1 MNLVIIIGNLVQKPE
16 IKKVGDRHS
25 VTLRIAT
32 SQGDLPTEFHTVK
45 QFTSFIDKFNGYE
58 VGDTILVDG
67 SAQSRSYESKGRKT
81 WVTEI
86 IAKKI
91 QRLNARPQSEW

>member
-1 MNLVIIIGNLVQKPE
+1 MNLVILIGNLVEKPE
-16 IKKVGDRHS
+16 IKKLGERHV

-45 QFTSFIDKFNGYE
+45 QYTSFINKFDGYE
-58 VGDTILVDG
+58 IGDTICVDG

-81 WVTEI
+81 WVTEVV
-86 IAKKI
+86 AKKI